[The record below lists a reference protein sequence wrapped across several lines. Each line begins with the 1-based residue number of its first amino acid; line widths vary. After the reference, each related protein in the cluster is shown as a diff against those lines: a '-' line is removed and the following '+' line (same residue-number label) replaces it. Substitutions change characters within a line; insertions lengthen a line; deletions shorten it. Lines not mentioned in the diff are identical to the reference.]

1 MQDGA
6 LGSTQCVH
14 MKARILP
21 SNQGAENYSPSHSG
35 AMGLPKSDTRTPNN
49 LPSEQGLRKVSL
61 LFRRLL
67 YFLYVYMHHSTT
79 ATEALRS
86 SSSKKT
92 LLSSPK
98 SVKMPLTALPPQ
110 KPLYTTSA
118 TQATVRCNQ
127 GPLEHSMSVQG
138 YGSSLSS
145 TPGFLEHSTSSQKK
159 LGQSSCMV
167 ESQNNWPI
175 VQGTIGSLPPHLE
188 PTEHSPHD
196 QGAEESSLVVSRDL
210 SELLSTKLWI
220 SAQST
225 LGLSTY
231 TQQSLQQSSSSHKIL
246 GTSESAQCTYKHLSS
261 DLVSSGM
268 SSQVPRTTGTLS
280 HSPKPLGHSAP
291 AQASPVSLPSLQKA
305 VTTALNSQANLELN
319 ASLASAQG
327 PLEYSSSAPGS
338 QKTSAAPPGHVVPD
352 DSPLDIS
359 ISEELSSLFS
369 SLSLL
374 DHPLS
379 TEGAFDL
386 SKPTEGT
393 LGPSTLC
400 QGTIESLDSGQGL
413 QQKEPS
419 ASDSSGSVQSSKG
432 PMKISL
438 SGQGTLES
446 VSSALEPLAMS
457 LTVQVSLGTLLSVQE
472 VGG

>member
-35 AMGLPKSDTRTPNN
+35 AMGLPKYDTRTPNN

-67 YFLYVYMHHSTT
+67 YFLYVHMHHSTT
-79 ATEALRS
+79 ATESLRS

-196 QGAEESSLVVSRDL
+196 QGAKESSLVGSIRVA
-210 SELLSTKLWI
+210 I
-220 SAQST
+220 YQT
-225 LGLSTY
+225 LHICS
-231 TQQSLQQSSSSHKIL
+231 I
-246 GTSESAQCTYKHLSS
+246 
-261 DLVSSGM
+261 SSGTVNIY
-268 SSQVPRTTGTLS
+268 STV
-280 HSPKPLGHSAP
+280 SP
-291 AQASPVSLPSLQKA
+291 A
-305 VTTALNSQANLELN
+305 VIIFPQ
-319 ASLASAQG
+319 
-327 PLEYSSSAPGS
+327 
-338 QKTSAAPPGHVVPD
+338 
-352 DSPLDIS
+352 
-359 ISEELSSLFS
+359 
-369 SLSLL
+369 
-374 DHPLS
+374 
-379 TEGAFDL
+379 
-386 SKPTEGT
+386 
-393 LGPSTLC
+393 
-400 QGTIESLDSGQGL
+400 DSGN
-413 QQKEPS
+413 
-419 ASDSSGSVQSSKG
+419 
-432 PMKISL
+432 I
-438 SGQGTLES
+438 
-446 VSSALEPLAMS
+446 
-457 LTVQVSLGTLLSVQE
+457 
-472 VGG
+472 